1 MRKKEKKKMVIFTTV
16 FASKMGEIKDLL
28 VILGKEKEA
37 KEIDKEYQRRKF
49 FGPWGLGELAN
60 LYQGFSEYE
69 LREAALDYCQKNLL
83 KGLREFSSGL
93 KEKGFL
99 VGALSSDPQFMMDVV
114 KEILS
119 LDFIA
124 GTELEFK
131 EGVATGRI
139 QKEVNRYTKAEI
151 IKIKTEEHALAKE
164 NVITIGRSCVAH
176 LPMARESGMFIGL
189 DPAKDTISD
198 IARSIV
204 VNRGLRKIFFGKI

>member
-1 MRKKEKKKMVIFTTV
+1 MREKEKKKMVIFTTV
-16 FASKMGEIKDLL
+16 FASKMGAIKDFL
-28 VILGKEKEA
+28 VVLGKEKEA
-37 KEIDKEYQRRKF
+37 KEIDAEYQVRKF
-49 FGPWGLGELAN
+49 FGPWGLKELAN
-60 LYQGFSEYE
+60 LYRGFSEYE

-83 KGLREFSSGL
+83 NGLREFSSGL

-131 EGVATGRI
+131 EGRVTGKM

-164 NVITIGRSCVAH
+164 NVITIGRACVAH
-176 LPMARESGMFIGL
+176 LPMARESGVFIGF
-189 DPAKDTISD
+189 DPMKETIADVAGMTIAHKDLSKI
-198 IARSIV
+198 
-204 VNRGLRKIFFGKI
+204 GLNNV

>member
-1 MRKKEKKKMVIFTTV
+1 MREKEKKKMVIFTTV
-16 FASKMGEIKDLL
+16 FASKMGAIKDLL
-28 VILGKEKEA
+28 VVLGKEKEA
-37 KEIDKEYQRRKF
+37 REIDREYQIRKF

-60 LYQGFSEYE
+60 LYRGFSEYE
-69 LREAALDYCQKNLL
+69 LREAALDYCQQNLL

-93 KEKGFL
+93 REKGFL
-99 VGALSSDPQFMMDVV
+99 IGALSSDPQFMMDVV

-131 EGVATGRI
+131 KGRATGKM

-151 IKIKTEEHALAKE
+151 IRIKTEEHALAKE

-176 LPMARESGMFIGL
+176 LPMARESGVFIGF
-189 DPAKDTISD
+189 DPVKETIGDVARMIIAHKDLS
-198 IARSIV
+198 
-204 VNRGLRKIFFGKI
+204 KIGF